1 MFSPSKSVFEI
12 MRSTTLVELKQIVIL
27 SFLLLCDVNLVIS
40 RIRHQEE
47 LLGPLPSLE
56 LGTYNIKK
64 SILLSVWTFDPQ
76 IETRIGK
83 LWTWV
88 QVWFNLFS
96 IAWISSH
103 FFEFEFHWSSNLRFR
118 KTSSSNIINFSSL
131 SLGLMLNLWSLAPG
145 ISRILSFMEF
155 ELP

>member
-1 MFSPSKSVFEI
+1 MISQQCAESDPSTFIRSSVFSPSKSVFEI

-64 SILLSVWTFDPQ
+64 SISLSV
-76 IETRIGK
+76 
-83 LWTWV
+83 
-88 QVWFNLFS
+88 
-96 IAWISSH
+96 
-103 FFEFEFHWSSNLRFR
+103 
-118 KTSSSNIINFSSL
+118 
-131 SLGLMLNLWSLAPG
+131 
-145 ISRILSFMEF
+145 
-155 ELP
+155 